1 MIELLMISDVLKA
14 VKSTG
19 TEVVYNHKDCAT
31 ENAHGWYEFRR
42 NPNIDEL
49 VICVDT
55 HTNGSDLLD
64 TVRHEAVHVIQ
75 TCKGDTVM
83 PYDVNMQHA
92 SAHTLKQLKT
102 YSDDTLTQSL
112 EVEAHNMAEFLSEDD
127 IVGMINKYC
136 F

>member
-1 MIELLMISDVLKA
+1 MISDVLEA

-31 ENAHGWYEFRR
+31 EKAHGWYEFNRKS
-42 NPNIDEL
+42 NIDEL

-55 HTNGSDLLD
+55 HLNGSELLD
-64 TVRHEAVHVIQ
+64 TVRHEAAHVIQ
-75 TCKGDTVM
+75 TCKGDTIM
-83 PYDVNMQHA
+83 PYDMNMQHA
-92 SAHTLKQLKT
+92 SAKTLKQLKS
-102 YSDDTLTQSL
+102 YDDDIFVQSI